1 MAVRGWETTAAPNSD
16 PQPCSRGEEQG
27 GKAKGGFLS
36 NSDPTRH
43 AGRRAGGR
51 EDLSGS
57 PFVSEKQGAAAIFE
71 NRGKQEL
78 SSSGQ
83 GTTAAED

>member
-1 MAVRGWETTAAPNSD
+1 MAVRSWETTTAPNSD
-16 PQPCSRGEEQG
+16 PQPCSCGEEQG

-43 AGRRAGGR
+43 AGRAGGR